1 MRTKDLSSIIAA
13 ADDVVKPSRHLDHGF
28 LAIAAR
34 AYELTSSKMSTN
46 SGLTPLETPSVK
58 VSERGDFIHPAPRT
72 NLSPTP
78 PIQAIDTRARN
89 KEN

>member
-1 MRTKDLSSIIAA
+1 MRDLLIIETLG
-13 ADDVVKPSRHLDHGF
+13 KNCEGLNHWLF
-28 LAIAAR
+28 L
-34 AYELTSSKMSTN
+34 
-46 SGLTPLETPSVK
+46 SVK